1 MPVIITPY
9 IPTNITVHLGLP
21 SQWAEN
27 ITVSFPDYVKNVAS
41 SEIYPTWEL
50 SAIRANV
57 LAIISFAL
65 NRVYTEYYRSRG
77 YEFDITSTTQYDQ
90 KFIRGRNFFD
100 SISRV
105 VDEIF
110 NDYIR
115 RRGFVEPLAAKF
127 CNGTT
132 STCDG
137 LSQWGSQDMAKMG
150 WVPPMGS
157 HSDALTHV
165 ANGQIVIC
173 ARKEEK
179 ILPSPVIKQA
189 LEAKIAKL
197 EAEQARKL
205 KKTEKDSLKDEVLH
219 SLLPRAFSRFSQT
232 MMWIDTVNGLIMV
245 DCASAKK
252 AEDTLALLRKS
263 LGSLPVVPL
272 SMENPIELT
281 LTEWVRSGS
290 AAQGFQL
297 LDEAELK
304 SLLEDGGVI
313 RAKKQDLTSEE
324 ITNHI
329 EAGKVVTK
337 LALDWQQRI
346 QFVMC
351 DDGSLKRLKFCD
363 ELRDQNED
371 IDREDFAQRFDAD
384 FILMTGELAALIQNL
399 IEGLGGEAQR

>member
-1 MPVIITPY
+1 M
-9 IPTNITVHLGLP
+9 
-21 SQWAEN
+21 
-27 ITVSFPDYVKNVAS
+27 
-41 SEIYPTWEL
+41 
-50 SAIRANV
+50 
-57 LAIISFAL
+57 
-65 NRVYTEYYRSRG
+65 
-77 YEFDITSTTQYDQ
+77 
-90 KFIRGRNFFD
+90 
-100 SISRV
+100 
-105 VDEIF
+105 
-110 NDYIR
+110 
-115 RRGFVEPLAAKF
+115 
-127 CNGTT
+127 
-132 STCDG
+132 
-137 LSQWGSQDMAKMG
+137 
-150 WVPPMGS
+150 
-157 HSDALTHV
+157 
-165 ANGQIVIC
+165 
-173 ARKEEK
+173 
-179 ILPSPVIKQA
+179 
-189 LEAKIAKL
+189 
-197 EAEQARKL
+197 
-205 KKTEKDSLKDEVLH
+205 LH

-252 AEDTLALLRKS
+252 RKIRWHCCVKP
-263 LGSLPVVPL
+263 GVVTVVPL